1 VTDKRTPEQRERD
14 LVQQL
19 VDEEQLEDLLGMP
32 EEQLHTQL
40 RKGGLE
46 PGKGPEMVAKAIAK
60 ADGETATQA
69 AKGGAQEEK
78 KPAVV
83 VDLAAARAR
92 RRTVVMAAIAL
103 AAGVAVV
110 VGITKGSDIVA
121 YFSPAPPLPSP
132 SPSPGP
138 APVPTM
144 PPGPTPQ
151 QLANTLWNRA
161 WLDCRRHYYGECED
175 EKAEA
180 EKLDPGKTGAHA
192 GDVDVA
198 LGERASAAQQQA
210 RAKLYVGAEEKP
222 LRVAPKKGR

>member
-1 VTDKRTPEQRERD
+1 MTDKRTPEQRERD

-19 VDEEQLEDLLGMP
+19 VDEEELEDLLGMP
-32 EEQLHTQL
+32 EEQLHAEL

-46 PGKGPEMVAKAIAK
+46 PGKGPEMIAKAIAK
-60 ADGETATQA
+60 ADAETAKEA
-69 AKGGAQEEK
+69 PAEK
-78 KPAVV
+78 KPAPV

-92 RRTVVMAAIAL
+92 RRTVVMAAIAI

-132 SPSPGP
+132 SPGP
-138 APVPTM
+138 APVPTT

-151 QLANTLWNRA
+151 QLANTLWNQA

-175 EKAEA
+175 EQAAAK
-180 EKLDPGKTGAHA
+180 KLDPSKSGAHA

-198 LGERASAAQQQA
+198 LQERAVAVEQQA
-210 RAKLYVGAEEKP
+210 RAKMHVGAEEKP
-222 LRVAPKKGR
+222 LRVAPRKGR